1 MNNNPMNTSEA
12 QARLQAA
19 AEYAARPPLQLEYI
33 RRDTR
38 TLNPANCYANSIELP
53 INSKLSFTLFLPDI
67 NFINCADDQSP
78 TNFIFSIL
86 ASLKLGLI
94 DKE

>member
-1 MNNNPMNTSEA
+1 MNTSEVLT
-12 QARLQAA
+12 RLQEA
-19 AEYAARPPLQLEYI
+19 AEYAARPPQQLDYI
-33 RRDTR
+33 AGDIR
-38 TLNPANCYANSIELP
+38 TLNPANCYTNSIELP
-53 INSKLSFTLFLPDI
+53 INSKLSFPLFLPDI